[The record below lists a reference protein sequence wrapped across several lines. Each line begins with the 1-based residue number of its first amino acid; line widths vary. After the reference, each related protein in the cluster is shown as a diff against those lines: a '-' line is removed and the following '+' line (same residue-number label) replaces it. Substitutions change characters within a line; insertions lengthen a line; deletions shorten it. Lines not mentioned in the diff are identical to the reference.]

1 MGPEKQLDCEVHEGP
16 AEYKRWT
23 RKAATV
29 KASQWDV
36 VREESW
42 KLERGEHEL
51 RAARSFR
58 YHQGFARTCIPDAH
72 ALGSFS
78 QANMVCL

>member
-1 MGPEKQLDCEVHEGP
+1 MGPEKQVVKEVHEGP
-16 AEYKRWT
+16 AGYKRWT

-42 KLERGEHEL
+42 KLERGGART

-58 YHQGFARTCIPDAH
+58 YHQGFARTCISYAH

>member
-1 MGPEKQLDCEVHEGP
+1 MGPEKQLIKEVHEGP
-16 AEYKRWT
+16 AGYKRWT

-42 KLERGEHEL
+42 KLERGEHERGL
-51 RAARSFR
+51 HGRLDTTKAF
-58 YHQGFARTCIPDAH
+58 P
-72 ALGSFS
+72 ALASHTHTR
-78 QANMVCL
+78 